1 MSLTLIAL
9 ILIANKSVISIVEI
23 IYLDLS
29 TFYPNIWG
37 FAAKKIY
44 YKTNF

>member
-9 ILIANKSVISIVEI
+9 ILIANKSVKIVEI

-37 FAAKKIY
+37 FAAKQFC